1 MDAGM
6 ANLDEAIF
14 LRINGWV
21 GTVPAVDHLAGW
33 LVSDYLVSTAMG
45 FSLVVMWLSGRDGET
60 RMVRQIGVLVAL
72 TGMALASWLVF
83 ASNGIFFRDRPFV
96 DLDVNLLFYKPTD
109 SSMPSNSAAAFFG
122 LASAV
127 WWFHRRT
134 GMAMLAVAGFHA
146 FLRIYVGVHYP
157 SDVVVGALIGVVGAT
172 VAYRL
177 KGLVDPLPAMAVKMA
192 RILCLA

>member
-1 MDAGM
+1 M

-21 GTVPAVDHLAGW
+21 GTVPALDHVAGW
-33 LVSDYLVSTAMG
+33 LVSDYVASTVLG
-45 FSLVVMWLSGRDGET
+45 FSLVVLWLTGGDDEA
-60 RMVRQIGVLVAL
+60 RMRRQVGVLVAL

-83 ASNGIFFRDRPFV
+83 VSNGVFFRDRPFV
-96 DLDVNLLFYKPTD
+96 DLDVNLLFYEPSD

-127 WWFHRRT
+127 WWFNKRA
-134 GMAMLAVAGFHA
+134 GMALLAVAGLHA
-146 FLRIYVGVHYP
+146 FLRVYSGVHFP

-172 VAYRL
+172 AAYRL
-177 KGLVDPLPAMAVKMA
+177 KGLVEPLPAMAVKAA